1 MMILKTKQIGD
12 LGEDIACRFLKK
24 NGFRILE
31 RNRHQSH
38 NELDIVA
45 CDRAYIIFVEVK
57 TRSVDDNDAYSPYGT
72 PASAVTAAKQ
82 KRTVSAARSYILK
95 NSKSKHSRKQPRMDV
110 IEVYLSKT
118 SHKLIKLNHIT
129 DAFGAD

>member
-1 MMILKTKQIGD
+1 MGCGRWFLLVLGSILC
-12 LGEDIACRFLKK
+12 LGFIRLGSPEEQPAVQFLPT
-24 NGFRILE
+24 E
-31 RNRHQSH
+31 T
-38 NELDIVA
+38 D
-45 CDRAYIIFVEVK
+45 
-57 TRSVDDNDAYSPYGT
+57 
-72 PASAVTAAKQ
+72 ASAVTAAKQ